1 MLDMSIDKYISEAV
15 KSISIPKDKK
25 NRVNQ
30 AEVLDEAEKIL
41 NALYNQKLCLFI
53 ESQAD
58 VEFFHQQLATAIASI
73 FPRKKDKKPPKPPKN
88 KVQVAAGKEK
98 WKEFGINFYRTVE
111 FNKFSAAT
119 KKAYRENWK
128 KIYPYYAYDDATEKA
143 HRDPGGVRH
152 FRTKAFKKSKKENPE
167 YEKEYRGR
175 YGEETPI
182 DEFSY
187 QVFLREHHTHQGPV
201 SFNYRKGA
209 DIKKVAA
216 EDD

>member
-1 MLDMSIDKYISEAV
+1 MSIDKYISEAV
-15 KSISIPKDKK
+15 KSIAVPRDKR

-41 NALYNQKLCLFI
+41 CALYTQKICLFI

-58 VEFFHQQLATAIASI
+58 AEFFHQQLATSIASI
-73 FPRKKDKKPPKPPKN
+73 FPRKKPKKDKKPPKN
-88 KVQVAAGKEK
+88 KAQVAAGREK
-98 WKEFGINFYRTVE
+98 WEEFGINFYRTVE

-128 KIYPYYAYDDATEKA
+128 KLFPYYAYDEKTEKE
-143 HRDPGGVRH
+143 HRQPGGARG
-152 FRTKAFKKSKKENPE
+152 FRTKDFKAKSKDNPE
-167 YEKEYRGR
+167 FIQEYKAL
-175 YGEETPI
+175 YGESIPV

-187 QVFLREHHTHQGPV
+187 QLFLREHHTHQGPV

-209 DIKKVAA
+209 DIKKVAP